1 MTNECTDP
9 TPGSGH
15 VEDKHGSAPSPCLPR
30 SLGHHIT
37 CMDAALSPVFFAPEK
52 KIARRIMALRM
63 RLAN

>member
-9 TPGSGH
+9 TPGGGH
-15 VEDKHGSAPSPCLPR
+15 VEDKYGSEPNPHLPHPLRHHFTCL
-30 SLGHHIT
+30 GAT
-37 CMDAALSPVFFAPEK
+37 LSPMLFTSEK